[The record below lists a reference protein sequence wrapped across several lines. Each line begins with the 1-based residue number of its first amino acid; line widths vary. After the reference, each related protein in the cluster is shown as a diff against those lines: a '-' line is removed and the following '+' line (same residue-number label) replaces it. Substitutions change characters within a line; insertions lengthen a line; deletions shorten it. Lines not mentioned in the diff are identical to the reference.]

1 MAPRKIPAK
10 YSCQEIYDR
19 MSNGLC
25 IFCED
30 LDTPGHHDLKHKG
43 VKIFVTESDNESIM
57 TESDDKPIAE
67 ESYGF
72 VTETVMQPDLF
83 SESLEGSTSDLQVVI
98 AAGQKEAQNKSDS
111 EENMSLSL
119 GNKIEHLVGKHTQK
133 AERVWEPGGL
143 LTKLDMGD
151 GTEKC
156 LTHGQVPVLFVQPA
170 RATIN
175 RKEMCVIR
183 VWEPDIYGSCEEFE
197 WLLRYGCRE
206 TDAATSLLNEV
217 STHETYPH
225 VDQVYLHVKGLEALP
240 EKITSSNDANVSKR
254 LCEQVPLRVMST
266 EQCKSLWFSAAM
278 SDVRLTR
285 QLHIQAKELLS
296 EFQNVPRVLVS
307 VSEFGAKI
315 YKPPDPNEKLQH
327 DEILGK
333 FRRAKELM
341 AENSRDTRFLVEGLR
356 NCIQTFEELGKH
368 MTQECSLSA
377 SVWDLLTKQS
387 RSCSFF
393 EFLLQWKWYP
403 PEQSYQAFSVWF
415 LRWWTWQKKDKFFAS
430 RWLILVERVASP
442 SYIPGQLCIKSTQ
455 THVDV
460 FIRISTEMTSVTN
473 TWRIHDSF
481 QVTVEYKYNGN
492 RDAHKPPVLI
502 KGYGDRNIMESLC
515 SPMNENQSVLH
526 ETNHIAF
533 SVWHRWKNKL
543 RSEIYFVELIGNKTR
558 GSKPLAIRQKMLRS
572 HESKLCVCLA
582 ETIDVIDEME
592 RSKITDHRQYT
603 QLEFFTVDHVGYSLA
618 SVFTYEWYH
627 SPRPPEVLFHNID
640 CWSSYSSFILEGKDA
655 LKKGVL

>member
-83 SESLEGSTSDLQVVI
+83 SESLEGSTSDLQVVV

-133 AERVWEPGGL
+133 AVRVWEPGGFIAKPATQSQGIKSFCNSIQQNEAIHSAEMIPVMLHPRLNVAAERVWEPGGL

-266 EQCKSLWFSAAM
+266 EKCKSLWFSAAM

-296 EFQNVPRVLVS
+296 EFQN
-307 VSEFGAKI
+307 FGAKI

-393 EFLLQWKWYP
+393 EFLCSGN
-403 PEQSYQAFSVWF
+403 E
-415 LRWWTWQKKDKFFAS
+415 KDKFFAS

-502 KGYGDRNIMESLC
+502 K
-515 SPMNENQSVLH
+515 
-526 ETNHIAF
+526 
-533 SVWHRWKNKL
+533 
-543 RSEIYFVELIGNKTR
+543 EIYFVELIGNKTR

-655 LKKGVL
+655 LKKGIL